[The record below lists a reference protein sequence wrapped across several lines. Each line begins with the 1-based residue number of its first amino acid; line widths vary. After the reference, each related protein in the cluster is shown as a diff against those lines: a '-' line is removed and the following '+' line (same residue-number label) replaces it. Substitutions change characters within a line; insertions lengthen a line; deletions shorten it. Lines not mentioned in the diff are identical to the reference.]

1 MGVIQRFKDIMSANV
16 NAVLDKAEDPEKMI
30 DQYMRNLQDDLGKVK
45 AETAAVM
52 AEETRAKRELD
63 ECNQEVEKLQKYA
76 EKAVTAGNDS
86 DARLF
91 LQKKQTVAAQQIA
104 LRQAYD
110 SASANAAKMRQMHDK
125 IVKDMENLNQRK
137 AAIKAKVAAAK
148 AQERVNQIGGSLK
161 GVSNHMSAFDRMEE
175 KANKMLDQANAMAE
189 LNQAAQ
195 EDSIEDL
202 MSKYDD
208 GNSSNVEDELAA
220 LKAKMSGKTEAS
232 EQTSGVEDELEALKA
247 KLNTQ

>member
-1 MGVIQRFKDIMSANV
+1 MGVIQRFKDIMSANI

-76 EKAVTAGNDS
+76 EKAVAAGNDS

-91 LQKKQTVAAQQIA
+91 LQKKQTVAAQQTA
-104 LRQAYD
+104 LQQAYD

-189 LNQAAQ
+189 LNEAGQ

-208 GNSSNVEDELAA
+208 GSSYNVDDELAA

>member
-1 MGVIQRFKDIMSANV
+1 MGVIQRFKDIMSANI

-76 EKAVTAGNDS
+76 EKAVAAGNDS

-91 LQKKQTVAAQQIA
+91 LQKKQTVAAQQTA
-104 LRQAYD
+104 LQQAYD

-137 AAIKAKVAAAK
+137 AARKAKVAAAK

-189 LNQAAQ
+189 LHAAGQ
-195 EDSIEDL
+195 EDSSEDL

-208 GNSSNVEDELAA
+208 GSSSNVDDELAA
-220 LKAKMSGKTEAS
+220 LKAKMIGKTEAS

>member
-76 EKAVTAGNDS
+76 EKAVAAGNDS